1 MSYHSLSGSLNQL
14 QVDYNHG
21 CQQPVSNRPTHSAA
35 GSERRCSVVP
45 TRNPGHLKHGRTP
58 HYSLT
63 SRPYD
68 PGSAMQDSPELRVP
82 RRYFFR
88 ECQFGLARFALA
100 SLLSADRLRPAATA
114 HQTRSLSSLHFVP
127 RAKRVIFLFMA
138 GGPSQLELFDEKPTL
153 RRHDGKPVP
162 ATTLQGQDLPFIES
176 DAALM
181 ASPLK
186 FHSHGE
192 CGTRLSELL
201 PHLGTIVDDIAVVRS
216 MRTDAFNHAP
226 AQIFLSTGHLQLGR
240 PSMGSWVTYG
250 LGSEATSLP
259 AFVVMN
265 SAGSLSGG
273 AACFG
278 HGFLPPSYQGV
289 PFHSRGTPVLYTQNP
304 PGYDRELQRD
314 SLQLINRL
322 NHDRFTTVRDPEIKT
337 RIAAYEMAFRLQA
350 SAPELV
356 DIASES
362 QDTLDMYGIDPQKPS
377 FGRNCLLA
385 RRLVERGVR
394 FVCLFHQGW
403 DHHSNVVGGHRSAC
417 AVTDQ
422 PATALVKDLKQRGL
436 LADTIVL
443 WSGEFGRT
451 PMAERNPA
459 LGRDRGRDHHPN
471 AFTSWLAGGGVRGG
485 QTIGQTDDLGYH
497 VSEDPVHVHDLQ
509 ATLLRLLGIDH
520 TRLTFRHQGRPFRLT
535 DVGGTVITK
544 LLA

>member
-1 MSYHSLSGSLNQL
+1 MHDS
-14 QVDYNHG
+14 
-21 CQQPVSNRPTHSAA
+21 T
-35 GSERRCSVVP
+35 E
-45 TRNPGHLKHGRTP
+45 LKI
-58 HYSLT
+58 
-63 SRPYD
+63 
-68 PGSAMQDSPELRVP
+68 P
-82 RRYFFR
+82 RRFFFR
-88 ECQFGLARFALA
+88 DCQFGIASFALA
-100 SLLSADRLRPAATA
+100 SLLGAKTVRPDTVAARHTG
-114 HQTRSLSSLHFVP
+114 TLPSLHFAP
-127 RAKRVIFLFMA
+127 QAKRVIFLFMA

-153 RRHDGKPVP
+153 HKHDGKPVP
-162 ATTLQGQDLPFIES
+162 ATILKGQDLPFIES

-181 ASPLK
+181 ASPVK
-186 FHSHGE
+186 FNSHGQ

-201 PHLGTIVDDIAVVRS
+201 PHLGKIVDDIAVVRS
-216 MRTDAFNHAP
+216 MNTNAFNHAP

-240 PSMGSWVTYG
+240 PSMGSWITYG

-278 HGFLPPSYQGV
+278 HGFLPSSYQGV

-304 PGYDRELQRD
+304 PGYDRKLQRD
-314 SLQLINRL
+314 SLHLINQLNRDRL
-322 NHDRFTTVRDPEIKT
+322 AKVGDPEIAT
-337 RIAAYEMAFRLQA
+337 RIEAYEMAFRLQA

-403 DHHSNVVGGHRSAC
+403 DHHSNVVGGHRNAC

-422 PATALVKDLKQRGL
+422 PATALVQDLKQRGL
-436 LADTIVL
+436 LEDTIVL

-471 AFTSWLAGGGVRGG
+471 AFTSWLAGGGIRGG
-485 QTIGQTDDLGYH
+485 QTIGKTDDLGYH

-535 DVGGTVITK
+535 DVDGTVITK

>member
-1 MSYHSLSGSLNQL
+1 MH
-14 QVDYNHG
+14 
-21 CQQPVSNRPTHSAA
+21 
-35 GSERRCSVVP
+35 
-45 TRNPGHLKHGRTP
+45 
-58 HYSLT
+58 
-63 SRPYD
+63 
-68 PGSAMQDSPELRVP
+68 DSTELGIH

-88 ECQFGLARFALA
+88 DCQFGIARLALA
-100 SLLSADRLRPAATA
+100 SLLGINTPRATEAALE
-114 HQTRSLSSLHFVP
+114 RSSGLPSLHFAP

-138 GGPSQLELFDEKPTL
+138 GGPSQLDLFDDKPSL
-153 RRHDGKPVP
+153 HKYDGKPVP
-162 ATTLQGQDLPFIES
+162 TTILNGQDLPFIES

-186 FHSHGE
+186 FNSHGE

-216 MRTDAFNHAP
+216 MQTDAFNHAP

-240 PSMGSWVTYG
+240 PSMGAWITYG
-250 LGSEATSLP
+250 LGSEAASLP

-278 HGFLPPSYQGV
+278 HGFLPSGYQGV
-289 PFHSRGTPVLYTQNP
+289 PFHSRGTPILYTNNP
-304 PGYDRELQRD
+304 PGYDRQLQRD
-314 SLQLINRL
+314 SLELINRL
-322 NHDRFTTVRDPEIKT
+322 NHDRFKTVGDPEIAT
-337 RIAAYEMAFRLQA
+337 RIKAYEMAFRLQA

-356 DIASES
+356 NITSES
-362 QDTLDMYGIDPQKPS
+362 QDTLDMYGIDPAQPS

-403 DHHSNVVGGHRSAC
+403 DHHSNVVDGHRKAC

-422 PATALVKDLKQRGL
+422 PATALIQDLKQRGL
-436 LADTIVL
+436 LEDTLVL

-471 AFTSWLAGGGVRGG
+471 AFTSWLAGGGIRGG
-485 QTIGQTDDLGYH
+485 QTIGNTDDLGYH
-497 VSEDPVHVHDLQ
+497 VAEEPVHVHDLQ
-509 ATLLRLLGIDH
+509 ATLLHLLGIDH

>member
-1 MSYHSLSGSLNQL
+1 MHDS
-14 QVDYNHG
+14 
-21 CQQPVSNRPTHSAA
+21 T
-35 GSERRCSVVP
+35 E
-45 TRNPGHLKHGRTP
+45 LKI
-58 HYSLT
+58 
-63 SRPYD
+63 
-68 PGSAMQDSPELRVP
+68 P
-82 RRYFFR
+82 RRFFFR
-88 ECQFGLARFALA
+88 DCQFGIASSALA
-100 SLLSADRLRPAATA
+100 SLLGAKTVRPDTVAARHTG
-114 HQTRSLSSLHFVP
+114 TLPSLHFAP
-127 RAKRVIFLFMA
+127 QAKRVIFLFMA

-153 RRHDGKPVP
+153 HKHDGKPVP
-162 ATTLQGQDLPFIES
+162 ATILKGQDLPFIES

-181 ASPLK
+181 ASPVK
-186 FHSHGE
+186 FNSHGQ

-201 PHLGTIVDDIAVVRS
+201 PHLGKIVDDIAVVRS
-216 MRTDAFNHAP
+216 MNTNAFNHAP

-240 PSMGSWVTYG
+240 PSMGSWITYG
-250 LGSEATSLP
+250 LGSEANSLP

-278 HGFLPPSYQGV
+278 HGFLPSSYQGV

-304 PGYDRELQRD
+304 PGYDRKLQRD
-314 SLQLINRL
+314 SLHLINQLNRDRL
-322 NHDRFTTVRDPEIKT
+322 AKVGDPEITT
-337 RIAAYEMAFRLQA
+337 RIDAYEMAFRLQA

-403 DHHSNVVGGHRSAC
+403 DHHSNVVGGHRNAC

-422 PATALVKDLKQRGL
+422 PAAALVQDLKQRGL
-436 LADTIVL
+436 LEDTIVL

-471 AFTSWLAGGGVRGG
+471 AFTSWLAGGGIRGG
-485 QTIGQTDDLGYH
+485 QTIGKTDDLGYH

-535 DVGGTVITK
+535 DVDGTVITK

>member
-1 MSYHSLSGSLNQL
+1 MY
-14 QVDYNHG
+14 D
-21 CQQPVSNRPTHSAA
+21 SADH
-35 GSERRCSVVP
+35 RI
-45 TRNPGHLKHGRTP
+45 H
-58 HYSLT
+58 
-63 SRPYD
+63 
-68 PGSAMQDSPELRVP
+68 

-88 ECQFGLARFALA
+88 ECRLGIARIALA
-100 SLLSADRLRPAATA
+100 SLLGAQTPGRVGAAPQ
-114 HQTRSLSSLHFVP
+114 HPQTTRAPHFRP

-138 GGPSQLELFDEKPTL
+138 GGPSQLDLFDEKPTL
-153 RRHDGKPVP
+153 REHDGNPVP
-162 ATTLQGQDLPFIES
+162 ASVLKGQDLPFIES

-186 FHSHGE
+186 FKGHGE

-201 PHLGTIVDDIAVVRS
+201 PHLGTIVDDVAVVRS
-216 MRTDAFNHAP
+216 MQTEAFNHAP

-240 PSMGSWVTYG
+240 PSMGAWITYG
-250 LGSEATSLP
+250 LGSEAEALP

-278 HGFLPPSYQGV
+278 HGFLPSDHQGV
-289 PFHSRGTPVLYTQNP
+289 PFHSRGAPILYTKNP
-304 PGYDRELQRD
+304 PGYDPQLQRE
-314 SLQLINRL
+314 SLGLVNRL
-322 NHDRFTTVRDPEIKT
+322 NRRRLQRVGDPEIAT
-337 RIAAYEMAFRLQA
+337 RIKAYEMAFRLQA

-356 DIASES
+356 DIGNEPRH
-362 QDTLDMYGIDPQKPS
+362 TLEMYGIEPNKPS

-403 DHHSNVVGGHRSAC
+403 DHHSNVVGGHRGAC

-422 PATALVKDLKQRGL
+422 PAAALVRDLKQRGL
-436 LADTIVL
+436 LDETLVV
-443 WSGEFGRT
+443 WGGEFGRT

-459 LGRDRGRDHHPN
+459 LGRNRGRDHHPN
-471 AFTSWLAGGGVRGG
+471 AFTMWLAGGGIRSG
-485 QTIGQTDDLGYH
+485 QAIGTTDDLGYH
-497 VSEDPVHVHDLQ
+497 VTEDPVPVHDLQ
-509 ATLLRLLGIDH
+509 ATILHLLGIDH

-535 DVGGTVITK
+535 DVGGNPVTK